1 MTTDKHAAEPWSV
14 VRDRDGSTG
23 WRGIGIKTGTGFVAN
38 MVMRPGDENEIDNA
52 RRIVA
57 CVNAL
62 AGISTEAL
70 EDAVTVAPLHRFGH
84 LRDLMAL
91 HHVKAKDCA

>member
-1 MTTDKHAAEPWSV
+1 MSADKHTAEPWRLFNLLEGAYEV
-14 VRDRDGSTG
+14 CKADDYATG
-23 WRGIGIKTGTGFVAN
+23 GVCAPHSRA
-38 MVMRPGDENEIDNA
+38 DA

-62 AGISTEAL
+62 AGVGTEVL
-70 EDAVTVAPLHRFGH
+70 EEAAKLAPLHRFGT
-84 LRDLMAL
+84 LRDLLTL

>member
-1 MTTDKHAAEPWSV
+1 MTPDKHAAEPWSV
-14 VRDRDGSTG
+14 VRERDGSTG
-23 WRGIGIKTGTGFVAN
+23 WRGIGIKAATGFVAN

-62 AGISTEAL
+62 AGVGTEVL
-70 EDAVTVAPLHRFGH
+70 EEAAKLAPLHRFGT
-84 LRDLMAL
+84 LRDLLTL
-91 HHVKAKDCA
+91 HYVKAKDCA